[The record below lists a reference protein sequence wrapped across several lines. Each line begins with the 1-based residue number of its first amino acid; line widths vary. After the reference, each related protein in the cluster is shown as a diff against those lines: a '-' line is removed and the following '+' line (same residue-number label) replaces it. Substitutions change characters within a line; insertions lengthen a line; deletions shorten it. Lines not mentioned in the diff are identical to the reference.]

1 MLSLVQERVV
11 GGAPSSL
18 AELRFAKKMAASLL
32 ETAIALSSFEAWGG
46 VGTQPDT
53 LFFNRLGGE
62 DLWNLPEG
70 ALIIVPSRQAL
81 NPTVVGAVELLPD
94 PLSHETITHCGGYVF
109 ERSFAD
115 RVGRTIFFKLTAIF
129 TSVNPVPLSFDPE
142 PEALARGL
150 TWRLEVPVGFVGKV
164 FSGGEDFLDWL
175 AQMGR
180 LPRVPQVA
188 PVPLLPLPTAGGSVG
203 LPTTSVATTGGKL
216 GFVNFTD
223 TDGRIWRASAWK
235 DFQADYK
242 ASINWIRSS
251 DWERYKFIAGEFV
264 VKTDCEGWTK
274 KLLSYEHVSPCP
286 AWADTICHLSI
297 VKKLNIFGRE
307 DLFFSGDISRT
318 DYSQLSWEQFV
329 PKGHVYDRDQSFN
342 SLMLACEGF
351 RIASLFYYGKAWNSV
366 AMGFKSRLESGDLR
380 EFLPEYVNYLAHQ
393 GLVFF
398 YSVMQTLTTQADYIF
413 SSELDPPV
421 IFDRCMDRVVNL
433 DRFSDIT
440 FWRRYED
447 QWKKD
452 ISFSITASKRKTGE
466 PEGRAAKKVTMV
478 AAKSYVKLGV
488 KEFVCW
494 RTVEALL
501 NLPPLNMTTSKLKA
515 SCPGKPTCRGFH
527 ADIQGIP
534 NRVDFLANV
543 KASKALEPADKIV
556 VEKAMAV
563 WY

>member
-1 MLSLVQERVV
+1 MLSLVQERIV

-32 ETAIALSSFEAWGG
+32 ETAISLSNFEAWGG
-46 VGTQPDT
+46 VGKQPDT
-53 LFFNRLGGE
+53 LFLNRIGGE
-62 DLWNLPEG
+62 DLVNLPEG
-70 ALIIVPSRQAL
+70 ALVIVPSRQAL
-81 NPTVVGAVELLPD
+81 NPTVAGAVELLPD
-94 PLSHETITHCGGYVF
+94 PASHETIMHCGGYVF

-115 RVGRTIFFKLTAIF
+115 RVGRTIFFKLTATF
-129 TSVNPVPLSFDPE
+129 SAADPVHLSYDPE

-175 AQMGR
+175 AQMGH
-180 LPRVPQVA
+180 LPKIPQV
-188 PVPLLPLPTAGGSVG
+188 VPGPLPPLPAARGSVG
-203 LPTTSVATTGGKL
+203 LPTSSVATTGGKL
-216 GFVNFTD
+216 GYINFTD

-242 ASINWIRSS
+242 SSLNWVRSS

-264 VKTDCEGWTK
+264 VKTDVEGWTK

-297 VKKLNIFGRE
+297 VKKLNIFGKE
-307 DLFFSGDISRT
+307 QLFFSGDISRN

-329 PKGHVYDRDQSFN
+329 PKGHVYDRENSFN
-342 SLMLACEGF
+342 SLMLACDGF
-351 RIASLFYYGKAWNSV
+351 RIASLFYYGKAWDLV
-366 AMGFKSRLESGDLR
+366 AMGFKRRLESGNLR

-393 GLVFF
+393 GLVLF
-398 YSVMQTLTTQADYIF
+398 YSVMQTLEVQADYLF
-413 SSELDPPV
+413 ASELDPPL
-421 IFDRCMDRVVNL
+421 IFDRCMESMVNL
-433 DRFSDIT
+433 ARFSDIT
-440 FWRRYED
+440 FWKRYEEH
-447 QWKKD
+447 WKKD
-452 ISFSITASKRKTGE
+452 ISFSITSSKRKTGE
-466 PEGRAAKKVTMV
+466 PEVRAAKKVTTV
-478 AAKSYVKLGV
+478 ATKTYVKLGV

-501 NLPPLNMTTSKLKA
+501 NLPPLNMTKVALKA
-515 SCPGKPTCRGFH
+515 SCPGKPACRGFH

-534 NRVDFLANV
+534 NRADFLANV

-556 VEKAMAV
+556 VEKAMSV